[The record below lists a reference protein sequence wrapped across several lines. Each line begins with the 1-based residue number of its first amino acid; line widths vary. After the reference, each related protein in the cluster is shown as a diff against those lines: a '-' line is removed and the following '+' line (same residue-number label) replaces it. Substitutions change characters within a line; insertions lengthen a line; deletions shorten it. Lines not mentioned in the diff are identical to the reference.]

1 MKSHY
6 HTVSSTR
13 LQRLSRGQQLRQS
26 SLWAKSSW
34 CTQDVMDMPETL
46 APERLTQEDL
56 EQEDLVK
63 YQDAIFLKMEKKNS
77 D

>member
-6 HTVSSTR
+6 HTVLSTR

-26 SLWAKSSW
+26 SLWAKSS

-46 APERLTQEDL
+46 APERLTQEDP
-56 EQEDLVK
+56 EQEDLVREPW
-63 YQDAIFLKMEKKNS
+63 LNTKMPFF
-77 D
+77 